1 MYICIFKY
9 EHDIYYIH
17 VKKKKEKKKKNAL
30 VLHFI
35 ANLSYNLIKIK
46 ITFRTT
52 LLNAHYIYKILHG
65 TIKSINYIQEIIHW
79 INTNKYHLRRD

>member
-1 MYICIFKY
+1 MYVCIFKY
-9 EHDIYYIH
+9 EHLLH
-17 VKKKKEKKKKNAL
+17 SRSKKKKEKKKKNAL

-65 TIKSINYIQEIIHW
+65 TIKSINYIQEIIH
-79 INTNKYHLRRD
+79 